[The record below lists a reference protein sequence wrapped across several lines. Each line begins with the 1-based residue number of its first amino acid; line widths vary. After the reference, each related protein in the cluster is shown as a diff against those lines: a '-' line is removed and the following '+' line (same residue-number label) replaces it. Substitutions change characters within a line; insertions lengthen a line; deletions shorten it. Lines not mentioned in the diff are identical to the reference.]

1 MNSLNHYAYGS
12 VCEAIYSRIAGL
24 KNLSP
29 GWKKVLIQPHLNYR
43 MRKINLEYNSISGKF
58 VISWYLDDSKFYMNV
73 TIPNGVEAEI
83 ILPDGT
89 DLKNIGK
96 GIHHYVCE
104 VSENIYS
111 PFTIDTPLFE
121 IVKSEEAKNLL
132 AVKVPIIYYMMTGE
146 NEEMMYGS
154 LRLLSDQPFVGISEP
169 LLKEIDTALRK
180 IRVSPSEEDD
190 APNDKPTDKPTDKL
204 TDEPTEKPTDEPID
218 SSQNHTGI
226 SGFLE
231 LNLLIFILIL
241 LF

>member
-12 VCEAIYSRIAGL
+12 VCQAIYSRIAGL

-58 VISWYLDDSKFYMNV
+58 EISWYFDDSKFYMNAI
-73 TIPNGVEAEI
+73 IPNGVEAEI

-96 GIHHYVCE
+96 GMHHYDCE

-132 AVKVPIIYYMMTGE
+132 AVKVPTIYYMMMGE

-154 LRLLSDQPFVGISEP
+154 LRLLSDQPFVGIPEP
-169 LLKEIDTALRK
+169 LLKEIDIALRK

-190 APNDKPTDKPTDKL
+190 ELSDEPIDKPTDKPN
-204 TDEPTEKPTDEPID
+204 DEPID
-218 SSQNHTGI
+218 SSRKHTGI
-226 SGFLE
+226 SGFIK
-231 LNLLIFILIL
+231 LNLFIFILIL